1 VRSSIIGLSSAAV
14 VGISIVALPQA
25 LEAQSAPSTP
35 RSAVQPVAAAAA
47 PSAASVTS
55 LGATSGTYPTNTT
68 KAFIQPMSRS
78 YSGPT
83 TVRFSGTLVLNK
95 TGVMTHEVRIFSV
108 RDHAPVATVSTS
120 GSGAWE
126 ADIRV
131 NRSDLF
137 FAMYS
142 GSDTYQPTL
151 SGISR
156 IRIGNPPAAR

>member
-1 VRSSIIGLSSAAV
+1 VRSSIIGLSAATV
-14 VGISIVALPQA
+14 VGISMVALPQA
-25 LEAQSAPSTP
+25 LAAHSTP
-35 RSAVQPVAAAAA
+35 AAARSATQPVAAA
-47 PSAASVTS
+47 PSAASLAS
-55 LGATSGTYPTNTT
+55 LSATSGTYPTNTT
-68 KAFIQPMSRS
+68 KAFIRPMSRS

-83 TVRFSGTLVLNK
+83 TVKFSGKLILNR
-95 TGVMTHEVRIFSV
+95 TGVVTHELRIFSV

-120 GSGAWE
+120 RSGAWK

-142 GSDTYQPTL
+142 GSDTYQPAV

-156 IRIGNPPAAR
+156 IRIGNRPAAR